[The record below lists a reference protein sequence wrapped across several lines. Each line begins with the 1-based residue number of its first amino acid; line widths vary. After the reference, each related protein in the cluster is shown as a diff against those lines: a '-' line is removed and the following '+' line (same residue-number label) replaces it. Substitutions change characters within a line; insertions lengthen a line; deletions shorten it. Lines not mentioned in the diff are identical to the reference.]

1 MMSHHPESFHI
12 MVWELCEF
20 CRKTKQEEIGRR
32 FYGFRL
38 CEAQELHKTGF
49 TFSCLFLLLVS
60 KIILILGEI
69 FKIKL
74 RNFQNYEIKD
84 WGNYFL
90 KKMTLIFYISNSRV
104 DRIQRSVFY
113 TFFLIFSKPKA
124 YLEYK

>member
-1 MMSHHPESFHI
+1 MR
-12 MVWELCEF
+12 LEF
-20 CRKTKQEEIGRR
+20 K
-32 FYGFRL
+32 
-38 CEAQELHKTGF
+38 F
-49 TFSCLFLLLVS
+49 TSLFLLLVS

-90 KKMTLIFYISNSRV
+90 KKMTLNFYISNSRV

-113 TFFLIFSKPKA
+113 TFFWKPKV
-124 YLEYK
+124 YLE